1 MKPVTAAETSP
12 LRAVLRPVARI
23 GRQGRAWLRGAA
35 AALAG
40 PPGQTRVSYGHLRL
54 PSPDEPAVGGIVK
67 LQSLSR
73 EFPNSPFRFDVLYL
87 VSSRLPEG
95 AVTMARWARRAGAR
109 VILNQN
115 GVAYP
120 AWHGPGWERVNAPMR
135 ELLSLANHVFYQS
148 DFCRRSADRF
158 AGPASSAFEVL
169 HNSVDVDLFSPAPHT
184 RAPHTLLLAGSQDFW
199 YRYAS
204 AIDTLAILARDDSRY
219 RLIVTGRLK
228 WDADADAARQRA
240 EAYARDRGV
249 FDQVEF
255 VGPYSQRQAPDIY
268 RRADILI
275 HTKYNDPCPAVV
287 PEAMACGLPVAY
299 SATGGVPEL
308 VGDAGVGVP
317 EVENWDRDLPPDP
330 RQLAGAVR
338 GVAADHPSLS
348 MRARQRAV
356 DHLNVRSWLAR
367 HRTVFAQ

>member
-1 MKPVTAAETSP
+1 MTAESNA
-12 LRAVLRPVARI
+12 LRAVLRPAARL
-23 GRQGRAWLRGAA
+23 GRESAAWVRGAMAA
-35 AALAG
+35 AA
-40 PPGQTRVSYGHLRL
+40 GQPSTTRVSYGHMHV
-54 PSPDEPAVGGIVK
+54 PTTEETAVGGIVK

-73 EFPNSPFRFDVLYL
+73 EFPNSPFRFNVLYL

-120 AWHGPGWERVNAPMR
+120 AWCPQGWKEVNAPMR

-148 DFCRRSADRF
+148 AFCKRSADQF
-158 AGPASSAFEVL
+158 AGPARGPSEVL
-169 HNSVDVDLFSPAPHT
+169 HNAVDVDHFTPGNSA
-184 RAPHTLLLAGSQDFW
+184 RAPRTLLLGGSQDFW
-199 YRYAS
+199 YRYAT
-204 AIDTLAILARDDSRY
+204 AIDTLALLTSDGY

-228 WDADADAARQRA
+228 FGGDVAAARARA
-240 EAYARDRGV
+240 EQYARERGV
-249 FDQVEF
+249 HDRVEF
-255 VGPYSQRQAPDIY
+255 VGPYTQQQAPDIY

-308 VGDAGVGVP
+308 VGAGGVGVP
-317 EVENWDRDLPPDP
+317 EVENWDRDLPPEP
-330 RQLAGAVR
+330 AKLADAVR
-338 GVAADHPSLS
+338 QIAAQHTSFAKQ
-348 MRARQRAV
+348 ARQHVVER
-356 DHLNVRSWLAR
+356 LNVRDWLAR
-367 HRTVFAQ
+367 HRAVFAS